1 MEKEEKIKTRGYRR
15 KEKIELTECK
25 YVIRL
30 HNART

>member
-15 KEKIELTECK
+15 KERIELTECK
-25 YVIRL
+25 YVIGL